1 MERLLLILLFAL
13 QATTSY
19 SQSNDLL
26 SVTVT
31 FSDGKQKEGY
41 IPADKLEK
49 YTHINFKEEPAAAF
63 SQIKPE
69 EVRSIESINGFH
81 ILTHTLNG
89 KEYFLE
95 ALVTGEANLFLVEDE
110 TGSSRFFA
118 LVEENQFQELTEKKT
133 VKVIEGKTFSNS
145 SKVYLGILEV
155 LFNDCRPEKL
165 EKTRLSYNSLTKAF
179 TDYNECKG
187 NLTYASTVREKG
199 ELRLTFLGG
208 ININQVDPKISSLAD
223 NFDSQTGLSA
233 GLEISYIPS
242 FFSSRIEGALGIFY
256 SEKGGNGNYVLSNY
270 QTAEFDYRL
279 LEVTLS
285 TRYYLL
291 KSTSRLNPYLG
302 LNINKGFLTNKESAA
317 LKYNEEGE
325 KFYLYKG
332 SFTELGNGTAFYLGY
347 EAGLNYTLADQNGLK
362 MRASYYAHHDG
373 IKMFQFSG
381 LTLQAGYYFSF

>member
-1 MERLLLILLFAL
+1 MNRLLLILFFAL
-13 QATTSY
+13 QAITSY
-19 SQSNDLL
+19 SQSNNLL
-26 SVTVT
+26 PVTVT
-31 FSDGKQKEGY
+31 FNDGKQKEGY

-49 YTHINFKEEPAAAF
+49 YTQINFKEEPAAAF

-69 EVRSIESINGFH
+69 EVSSIESINGFN
-81 ILTHTLNG
+81 ILTHNVDG
-89 KEYFLE
+89 QDYFLE
-95 ALVTGEANLFLVEDE
+95 ALVTGEANLFLVEDK

-118 LVEENQFQELTEKKT
+118 LIEENQFQELTENKT
-133 VKVIEGKTFSNS
+133 IKVIEGKTFSNS
-145 SKVYLGILEV
+145 SKVYLGILEM
-155 LFNDCRPEKL
+155 LFKDCRPENL
-165 EKTRLSYNSLTKAF
+165 EKTRLSYTSLTKVF
-179 TDYNECKG
+179 TDYNECKD
-187 NLTYASTVREKG
+187 NLTYASTGREKG
-199 ELRLTFLGG
+199 EIRLTFLGG
-208 ININQVDPKISSLAD
+208 ININQVNQKISSLAD
-223 NFDSQTGLSA
+223 NFESQTGLSA

-256 SEKGGNGNYVLSNY
+256 SEKGGKGNYVLSNY

-279 LEVTLS
+279 IEATLS

-332 SFTELGNGTAFYLGY
+332 SFTELGTGTAFYLSY
-347 EAGLNYTLADQNGLK
+347 EAGFNFKLTDQNGLK
-362 MRASYYAHHDG
+362 MRASYYSHHDG
-373 IKMFQFSG
+373 IKMYQFSG